1 MPGKDAPRKSTMS
14 VGSSAALSIDDSP
27 SVPFAMQVMDNP
39 KVVGVLSGRDAMAKA
54 GIQSEFAAGNIM
66 QASALKSSVILRAGD
81 PPQYNKSRS
90 PKSGVNLTKTS
101 KQGFF
106 KGALSEEERFARLEA
121 SGDPKPHN
129 AKDTHHLALQPTDPD
144 FQHVMQLDINMND
157 ILREVSPDGDLEV
170 LGYDNGSGLLRL
182 GYKEGHGPKTDL
194 FHGQFVVNIAEG
206 TDKPIVYSR
215 EWDKPERDPNWDP
228 VKQMI
233 RKPPALAAI
242 PDAVYERAFNH
253 TFMVGYTEDKVDNP
267 EPLSIKPA
275 NVFANRP
282 RSAEE
287 FKEAMGVGHPNFALI
302 KDCTTLPQI
311 LDKLKTTL
319 PANEANKV
327 ILEVYDKAGSIVAGD
342 WDGLA
347 LGHPPDLPHE
357 FSQVINTF
365 APGLEGL
372 DNQQLLLERADNY
385 LTQIKQTAIE
395 AQEKGQPLSP
405 FQKKALSISSI
416 TDIVS
421 DFALAR
427 AGCVTPHEFV
437 FQQVLN
443 SSYRDKANEHYG
455 EKFNVDAMQKTIDR
469 LLSDPPPAAEVK
481 GRIEAVLNEE
491 LANAGSRTNSAI
503 NERLVEHIGKHFALA
518 QSQGLKAY
526 TLPHVQHDVNIH
538 ELYQHGFDMRNP
550 YGSNLEG
557 AWLLIGE
564 DGGILYGDRQ
574 EQLIEVLLTSDFLAK
589 NIIDVSH
596 GADMKVGWGK
606 VIERQ
611 IQLGQSIPEKTKD
624 KYDEY
629 KSGKDLDSRKEVQS
643 DMKSRLGDMR
653 STTKEN
659 SEALDVT
666 PRGPGI
672 SSY

>member
-1 MPGKDAPRKSTMS
+1 MTVASTATLR
-14 VGSSAALSIDDSP
+14 VEDRQP
-27 SVPFAMQVMDNP
+27 VPFAMQVMDNP

-54 GIQSEFAAGNIM
+54 GIQSEFAAANIM
-66 QASALKSSVILRAGD
+66 QASALKSSIILRAGD

-106 KGALSEEERFARLEA
+106 KGALSQEERFARLEA

-129 AKDTHHLALQPTDPD
+129 AKDANHLALQPTDPD
-144 FQHVMQLDINMND
+144 FQHVMQLDINMID
-157 ILREVSPDGDLEV
+157 ILREVGPEGDLEV
-170 LGYDNGSGLLRL
+170 LGYDIGSSLLRL
-182 GYKEGHGPKTDL
+182 GYKEGHGPKTEL

-206 TDKPIVYSR
+206 TDIPIVYSR
-215 EWDKPERDPNWDP
+215 EWDKPELNPNWDP
-228 VKQMI
+228 VKQI
-233 RKPPALAAI
+233 ITKPLELAAI
-242 PDAVYERAFNH
+242 PDGVYERVFNH
-253 TFMVGYTEDKVDNP
+253 TFMVGYTEDKIETP
-267 EPLSIKPA
+267 EHLSVKPA

-287 FKEAMGVGHPNFALI
+287 FKEAMGVGHPYFALI
-302 KDCTTLPQI
+302 EDCTTLPKI

-319 PANEANKV
+319 PGNEANQV
-327 ILEVYDKAGSIVAGD
+327 ILDVYNTAGSIVAGD

-372 DNQQLLLERADNY
+372 DNQQLLLDRADHY
-385 LTQIKQTAIE
+385 LMQIKQTAIE
-395 AQEKGQPLSP
+395 AQEKGQPLSA

-416 TDIVS
+416 TNIVS

-427 AGCVTPHEFV
+427 AGCITPHEFV

-455 EKFNVDAMQKTIDR
+455 EKFNQDAMQNTLDR
-469 LLSDPPPAAEVK
+469 LLNDPPPAGEVK
-481 GRIEAVLNEE
+481 SRIEAVLNEE
-491 LANAGSRTNSAI
+491 LAHAGSRANSTI
-503 NERLVEHIGKHFALA
+503 TERLVEHIGKHFELA
-518 QSQGLKAY
+518 HNQGLQEY

-564 DGGILYGDRQ
+564 DGGILYGAHQ
-574 EQLIEVLLTSDFLAK
+574 EQLIEVLLTGDFLEK
-589 NIIDVSH
+589 NTIDVSH
-596 GADMKVGWGK
+596 GADMDIGWGK

-611 IQLGQSIPEKTKD
+611 IQLGQSIPEKTKV

-629 KSGKDLDSRKEVQS
+629 KSGQEIETRKRTQS
-643 DMKSRLGDMR
+643 EMKSQVADMKSSIKD
-653 STTKEN
+653 S
-659 SEALDVT
+659 SDALEVA
-666 PRGPGI
+666 PKGPE
-672 SSY
+672 SKAC